1 MEGEVAA
8 EDGMG
13 DGVVTSTVV
22 GGVDGFHACI
32 EADDEEV
39 EVHAEAE
46 SVGDGYLAVEVVE
59 TECAVWLV
67 GIVANSPDVASIDEE
82 GTIELPEQEGT
93 VFNAEVELEVARLV
107 DEVDT
112 TVGTIVGTRS
122 ERAD

>member
-1 MEGEVAA
+1 MDERIVIA
-8 EDGMG
+8 
-13 DGVVTSTVV
+13 TVI
-22 GGVDGFHACI
+22 GWMDGFHTCI

-46 SVGDGYLAVEVVE
+46 SVGYGYLAVEVVE

-112 TVGTIVGTRS
+112 TVGTILGTRS

>member
-39 EVHAEAE
+39 EVHTEAE
-46 SVGDGYLAVEVVE
+46 SVGDGYLAVEAVE
-59 TECAVWLV
+59 AECSAWLV
-67 GIVANSPDVASIDEE
+67 GIVADGPDVTGIDEE
-82 GTIELPEQEGT
+82 GSVELPEEVGA
-93 VFNAEVELEVARLV
+93 VFDAEVELEVARLV